1 MNEGGKEGGREAV
14 GGWVNEGGI
23 PTSSQISSTKR
34 LKIAAN
40 LDPQSLFFRHL
51 KQRDPE
57 NEVNTRGGGKN
68 TWERSRLDC
77 DHKIEQLVKD
87 RHEQF
92 SSSVNRVSVI
102 LPLVTF
108 QVTSS
113 EPFSY
118 FLKHSFS
125 ENCNHVP
132 EGRQEQKIEQ

>member
-68 TWERSRLDC
+68 TWERGWIVTIKSNNWS
-77 DHKIEQLVKD
+77 KI
-87 RHEQF
+87 
-92 SSSVNRVSVI
+92 
-102 LPLVTF
+102 
-108 QVTSS
+108 VTSNS
-113 EPFSY
+113 A
-118 FLKHSFS
+118 
-125 ENCNHVP
+125 
-132 EGRQEQKIEQ
+132 RA